1 MTVMTSE
8 QIFTNARLV
17 LADRVVAGSVC
28 VSAGQITDVSESP
41 SAVLGALDMDGDYL
55 MPGLIE
61 LHTDNLEKHCVPRPN
76 VNWPVASAVLAH
88 DAQIAAAGITTVFD
102 AVAVGGAL
110 DNDSREKMLTEAAN
124 AIRAAVKHGNLRAT
138 HFLHM
143 RCEVSNPRM
152 LEMYQPFRD
161 EPLVKLVSIM
171 DHTPGQR
178 QFVDESKLRVYYQ
191 GKYGVDDAQF
201 LEMIESRKKNQ
212 VLFSDKNRLA
222 IAESCRKSGMVTASH
237 DDATLAHIEE
247 ADGLGV
253 SIAEF
258 PTTLEAARA
267 ARDKGMTTIMGGPN
281 VVRGGSHSGNASA
294 ADMAEAGLLDAL
306 SSDYVPASLLHG
318 ALMLHDNNGLDLPDA
333 IATVTRNPAE
343 MVKLSD
349 RGEIA
354 LGKRADLIRV
364 HRLDDGTPVVRQ
376 TWRAGER
383 VA

>member
-1 MTVMTSE
+1 
-8 QIFTNARLV
+8 
-17 LADRVVAGSVC
+17 
-28 VSAGQITDVSESP
+28 
-41 SAVLGALDMDGDYL
+41 
-55 MPGLIE
+55 
-61 LHTDNLEKHCVPRPN
+61 
-76 VNWPVASAVLAH
+76 
-88 DAQIAAAGITTVFD
+88 
-102 AVAVGGAL
+102 
-110 DNDSREKMLTEAAN
+110 
-124 AIRAAVKHGNLRAT
+124 
-138 HFLHM
+138 
-143 RCEVSNPRM
+143 
-152 LEMYQPFRD
+152 
-161 EPLVKLVSIM
+161 
-171 DHTPGQR
+171 
-178 QFVDESKLRVYYQ
+178 
-191 GKYGVDDAQF
+191 
-201 LEMIESRKKNQ
+201 
-212 VLFSDKNRLA
+212 
-222 IAESCRKSGMVTASH
+222 MVTASH

-294 ADMAEAGLLDAL
+294 ADMAEVGLLDAL

-354 LGKRADLIRV
+354 SGKRADLIRV

>member
-1 MTVMTSE
+1 
-8 QIFTNARLV
+8 
-17 LADRVVAGSVC
+17 
-28 VSAGQITDVSESP
+28 
-41 SAVLGALDMDGDYL
+41 
-55 MPGLIE
+55 
-61 LHTDNLEKHCVPRPN
+61 
-76 VNWPVASAVLAH
+76 
-88 DAQIAAAGITTVFD
+88 
-102 AVAVGGAL
+102 
-110 DNDSREKMLTEAAN
+110 
-124 AIRAAVKHGNLRAT
+124 
-138 HFLHM
+138 
-143 RCEVSNPRM
+143 
-152 LEMYQPFRD
+152 
-161 EPLVKLVSIM
+161 M

-178 QFVDESKLRVYYQ
+178 QFVDESKLRVYYL

-212 VLFSDKNRLA
+212 VLFSDKNHLA
-222 IAESCRKSGMVTASH
+222 IAESCRESGMVTASH

-318 ALMLHDNNGLDLPDA
+318 ALMLHDDNGLDLPDA

-354 LGKRADLIRV
+354 PGKRADLIRV
-364 HRLDDGTPVVRQ
+364 HRLDDGPPRSAPDLACRGTGGVTRLEGD
-376 TWRAGER
+376 RA
-383 VA
+383 